1 MRVLIG
7 CVIAVV
13 IWAND
18 GFAQTRAATARTI
31 ESATLLS
38 DPRGDSA
45 LVAAVPPGLVI
56 EVFARSGD
64 WYQARTMGAVVRVG
78 WIHSSLIELLP
89 ADASAALASTDGA
102 APPPSPQG
110 SEHVPPPPQS
120 DFSSGHIEL
129 LIDGGVA
136 GWNEAGE
143 TTGIFQIDSVVGFVA
158 SRHLEVVVSTS
169 MLKAGGVDAFGTF
182 GGGLLVNF
190 PGDGPV
196 VPFVG
201 AVIGR
206 GFGASSLFRGLVDDP
221 TFVNASG
228 GVRVLTGGGGG
239 ALIVRPFYERYFN
252 SSDVFPVSDVN
263 RFGISLGA
271 SILF

>member
-13 IWAND
+13 FWTHN
-18 GFAQTRAATARTI
+18 GFAQTRAATARTV
-31 ESATLLS
+31 ESAALLS

-56 EVFARSGD
+56 EVFSRSGD
-64 WYQARTMGAVVRVG
+64 WYQARTMGSVVRVG
-78 WIHSSLIELLP
+78 WIHRALIELLP
-89 ADASAALASTDGA
+89 ADAGAALQSTGSA
-102 APPPSPQG
+102 VPSPSQQG
-110 SEHVPPPPQS
+110 SEDVPPPPES

-129 LIDGGVA
+129 LI
-136 GWNEAGE
+136 
-143 TTGIFQIDSVVGFVA
+143 
-158 SRHLEVVVSTS
+158 
-169 MLKAGGVDAFGTF
+169 GTF
-182 GGGLLVNF
+182 GGGVLVNF
-190 PGDGPV
+190 RGDGPV
-196 VPFVG
+196 VPFLG
-201 AVIGR
+201 GVIGR

-228 GVRVLTGGGGG
+228 GVRVLTRGGGG

-252 SSDVFPVSDVN
+252 SSGIFPVSDVN